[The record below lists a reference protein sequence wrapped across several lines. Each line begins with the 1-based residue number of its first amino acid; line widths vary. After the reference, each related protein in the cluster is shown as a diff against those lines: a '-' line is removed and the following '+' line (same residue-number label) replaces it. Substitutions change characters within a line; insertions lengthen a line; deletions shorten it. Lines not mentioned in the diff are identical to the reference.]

1 MATGNEDSE
10 GADRES
16 LKAELDFLD
25 DSFLAELEAME
36 ETDTHQGEENWIELR
51 EIDGQLELLKGRGIV
66 FYSKEEK
73 LEYSVSE

>member
-1 MATGNEDSE
+1 
-10 GADRES
+10 
-16 LKAELDFLD
+16 
-25 DSFLAELEAME
+25 ME